1 MFNIAFINLKCMF
14 FLKNKLAAYLLLLM
28 CFTVFNFATCK
39 YGFNDVG
46 ALSPDIKTFRVNYL
60 ENKAQYVNTRLSPEL
75 TEKLKQKIIG
85 TTRLRQTNSDDAHY
99 DISGYLSQY
108 SITFV
113 SITGNNTSGNRLS
126 VAFHL
131 TFKNKLD
138 DTKSFEAD
146 LSRSYDISGDASLSQ
161 IDASL
166 SPDIVRDLTDEI
178 FNKIFSNW

>member
-1 MFNIAFINLKCMF
+1 M
-14 FLKNKLAAYLLLLM
+14 
-28 CFTVFNFATCK
+28 
-39 YGFNDVG
+39 
-46 ALSPDIKTFRVNYL
+46 R
-60 ENKAQYVNTRLSPEL
+60 
-75 TEKLKQKIIG
+75 
-85 TTRLRQTNSDDAHY
+85 
-99 DISGYLSQY
+99 
-108 SITFV
+108 
-113 SITGNNTSGNRLS
+113 ITGNNTSGNRLS